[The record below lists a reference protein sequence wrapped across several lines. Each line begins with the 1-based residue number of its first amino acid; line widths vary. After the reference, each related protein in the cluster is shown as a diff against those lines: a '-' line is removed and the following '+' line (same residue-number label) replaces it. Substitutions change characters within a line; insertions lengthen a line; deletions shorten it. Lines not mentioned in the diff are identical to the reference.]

1 MSQRRYRIYRFLGGT
16 GNLLFLLIILF
27 LSCYLTLRLQER
39 ELKVVEQRKAIK
51 QLKEDNAVLR
61 KHKLI
66 GAKTCRLPKNT
77 MKNN

>member
-1 MSQRRYRIYRFLGGT
+1 MSQKRYRFYRFLGGT